1 MLTKVISVVVMTV
14 VMMRSTEMTTTAT
27 NDDDGWLW
35 WRRRR
40 REHSFKETE
49 HTEEHDKLTKKHAAT
64 TAATTNT
71 NTNANT
77 PLLPPTTTSKQYNFF
92 CIMIATFGQVRLQQQ
107 AGPRSENPMDS
118 FTQKCRLGPGG
129 YVCWFC
135 RVKLFGKKS
144 LENLMTSSEQCE
156 LFLFRWGHQ
165 YVF

>member
-1 MLTKVISVVVMTV
+1 MTV

-27 NDDDGWLW
+27 NDEDGWW
-35 WRRRR
+35 WRRRRR

-71 NTNANT
+71 NTNTNT
-77 PLLPPTTTSKQYNFF
+77 PPLLPPTTTSKQYNFF